1 MKRLQV
7 NFLALA
13 AVLVAAG
20 TMAFSAPATLQS
32 GWYLVEGD
40 AISSPVA
47 GPSGDCK
54 TTNTIEL
61 CMVQLQLANNEPI
74 PETVSEAEA
83 NDQVIARAH
92 RQF

>member
-1 MKRLQV
+1 M

-13 AVLVAAG
+13 AVLVAGG

-40 AISSPVA
+40 AIGNPTA
-47 GPSGDCK
+47 GPSGDCE
-54 TTNTIEL
+54 TTNIKEL
-61 CMVQLQLANNEPI
+61 CMVQLRLNANEPI
-74 PETVSEAEA
+74 PETVPEAEA
-83 NDQVIARAH
+83 NGQVIDKAY

>member
-1 MKRLQV
+1 MKKLKV

-32 GWYLVEGD
+32 GWYLVNGD
-40 AISSPVA
+40 AIGSPTA
-47 GPSGDCK
+47 GPSGDCS
-54 TTNTIEL
+54 TDYTNKL
-61 CMVQLQLANNEPI
+61 CMVQLQLSHNEPI

-83 NDQVIARAH
+83 NGQVTDQAR
-92 RQF
+92 RRF

>member
-1 MKRLQV
+1 MKKLKV

-13 AVLVAAG
+13 AVLMAAG

-40 AISSPVA
+40 AIGSPTS
-47 GPSGDCK
+47 GPGGDCS
-54 TTNTIEL
+54 TLYTNRL
-61 CMVQLQLANNEPI
+61 CMVQLQLDENEPI
-74 PETVSEAEA
+74 PQTVSEAEA
-83 NDQVIARAH
+83 NDQVIAKAH